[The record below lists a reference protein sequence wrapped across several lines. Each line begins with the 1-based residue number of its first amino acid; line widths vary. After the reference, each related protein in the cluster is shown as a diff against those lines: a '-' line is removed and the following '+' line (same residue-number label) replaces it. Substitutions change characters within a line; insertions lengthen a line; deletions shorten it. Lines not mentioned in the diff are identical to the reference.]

1 MVDIVRCAHRECE
14 AVRILD
20 WVDWVDWVN
29 RMDRIKA

>member
-20 WVDWVDWVN
+20 WVDWVN